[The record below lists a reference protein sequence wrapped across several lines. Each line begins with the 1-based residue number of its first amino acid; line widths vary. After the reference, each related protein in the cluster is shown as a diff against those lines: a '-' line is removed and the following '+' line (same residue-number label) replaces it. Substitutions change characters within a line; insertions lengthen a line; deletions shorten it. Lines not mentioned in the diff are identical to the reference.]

1 MKRTIKKLSLYRD
14 TICLLSSDDLKH
26 LVGGASLNPCSDPC
40 QTEICTRR
48 TNCCL

>member
-14 TICLLSSDDLKH
+14 TIYLLSADDLKQP
-26 LVGGASLNPCSDPC
+26 VGGSLNPCSDPC